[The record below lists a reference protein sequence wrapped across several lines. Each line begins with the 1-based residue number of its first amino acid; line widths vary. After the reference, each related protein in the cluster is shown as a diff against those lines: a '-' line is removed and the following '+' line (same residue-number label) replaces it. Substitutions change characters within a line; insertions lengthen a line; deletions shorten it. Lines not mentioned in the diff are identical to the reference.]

1 MMHFQ
6 ASHFCPVG
14 ANSRIDFWI
23 PNMWRGGCLLT
34 AAIVGGSLVWGSAHA
49 LAKPPWSGQPPP
61 RSLPAAH
68 IFRHH
73 HQRVPKT
80 ILATKDHD
88 TVVNNNSILRNTR
101 RSVLLQSLWWLPT
114 ATCSLALSTGGVALP
129 AEAAAIDV
137 TTSSESTAN
146 DVVVVPMKLFVDPQ
160 GLFVLSL
167 PQRFFVLRRTAKGD
181 LPDESTGKGRRGSS
195 ILNAGD
201 LAKAEVLAVER
212 CVPCAR
218 VLRSCVECV
227 CACESRERE
236 STAHCVGRW
245 SLSSRRLQ

>member
-1 MMHFQ
+1 
-6 ASHFCPVG
+6 
-14 ANSRIDFWI
+14 
-23 PNMWRGGCLLT
+23 MWRGAGLLT

-49 LAKPPWSGQPPP
+49 LAKPPRSGQPAP

-68 IFRHH
+68 TFRHH

-80 ILATKDHD
+80 IQSTKDHD

-101 RSVLLQSLWWLPT
+101 RSVLLQSLWWLST

-137 TTSSESTAN
+137 STTSSESTAN

-181 LPDESTGKGRRGSS
+181 LPDEATGKGRRGSS

-227 CACESRERE
+227 CVRVQRERALRIV
-236 STAHCVGRW
+236 SVDGHCHPDAF
-245 SLSSRRLQ
+245 SRSRLQ